1 MFRRGTLESTR
12 LLGARE
18 MGCFLSRSKRVKGVC
33 NLDEE
38 VWRDY
43 DAEFFE
49 LAMSGRRNLD
59 DVTVVRLMVPER
71 KRRVE

>member
-1 MFRRGTLESTR
+1 M
-12 LLGARE
+12 
-18 MGCFLSRSKRVKGVC
+18 KGVC